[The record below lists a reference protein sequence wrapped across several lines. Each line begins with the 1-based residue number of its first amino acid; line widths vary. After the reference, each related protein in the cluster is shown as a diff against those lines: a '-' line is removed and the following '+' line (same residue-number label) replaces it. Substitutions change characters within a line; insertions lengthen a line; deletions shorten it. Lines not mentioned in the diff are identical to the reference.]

1 MIHITS
7 KSYNNTKDAVIK
19 TASFQANTYSI
30 VKYTTDVHT
39 LCTISIITLLTMLW
53 NSKYH
58 NVVLW

>member
-30 VKYTTDVHT
+30 QNI
-39 LCTISIITLLTMLW
+39 LQCAQSCTIYIITLFILL
-53 NSKYH
+53 
-58 NVVLW
+58 